1 MTERSLMEVGDSVNI
16 LPGQYLGSRQQT
28 KITITATIVEK
39 YEWSWTGLSGL
50 LVRCKP
56 QSRPFMVNLKH
67 SEIQQV
73 KEQSK

>member
-1 MTERSLMEVGDSVNI
+1 MNEGSVVDVLPEQSLGRTPS
-16 LPGQYLGSRQQT
+16 
-28 KITITATIVEK
+28 KITITAVIVEK

-67 SEIQQV
+67 GEVQLV
-73 KEQSK
+73 KEATK